1 MKTALKEVSQ
11 GKKFTLAGIDW
22 IVLDQFGEAA
32 FVLAADVLEEM
43 AFNDDEHEV
52 DGHANDWRKASLRE
66 YLNTDFYSHLIG
78 QGVPKDAIKEV
89 PVDLTSDDG
98 LTDYGTTN
106 DNITLL
112 TADQYRQYRRFI
124 PNASDWWWLVTP
136 YSCTASYSYFA
147 RFVYLDGSLV
157 YYGAYY
163 GNIGVRPACLLSSDI
178 TVEIE
183 GADPAAGEG
192 EADQEGKE
200 AGYLSRDIYQ
210 AAITEWGNDAQIDVA
225 IEEMA
230 ELTTALL
237 HHKRGREA
245 NVAEEIADVRIMI
258 AQLELIF
265 KNGDEVEKIKKEKID
280 RLARRLFGE

>member
-11 GKKFTLAGIDW
+11 GQEFTLAGIKW
-22 IVLDQFGEAA
+22 VVLDHFTEAT

-89 PVDLTSDDG
+89 PVDLASDDG
-98 LTDYGTTN
+98 MTDYGTTN

-136 YSCTASYSYFA
+136 YSCNASYSRSA
-147 RFVYLDGSLV
+147 RFVDADGSLIS
-157 YYGAYY
+157 YYAYLGY
-163 GNIGVRPACLLSSDI
+163 LGVRPACLLSSDI

-183 GADPAAGEG
+183 GDAPAAGDE
-192 EADQEGKE
+192 EAKE
-200 AGYLSRDIYQ
+200 AGYFSRDIYQ

-265 KNGDEVEKIKKEKID
+265 KNSDEVEKIKAEKID

>member
-11 GKKFTLAGIDW
+11 GQEFTLAGIKW
-22 IVLDQFGEAA
+22 VVLDHFTEAT
-32 FVLAADVLEEM
+32 FILAADVLEEM

-98 LTDYGTTN
+98 MTDYGTTN

-136 YSCTASYSYFA
+136 YSCLASYSDGA
-147 RFVYLDGSLV
+147 RIVNSDGSLDAS
-157 YYGAYY
+157 GAYA
-163 GNIGVRPACLLSSDI
+163 GSLGVRPACLLSSDI

-183 GADPAAGEG
+183 GEDPAAGDD
-192 EADQEGKE
+192 DQEEKKFDF
-200 AGYLSRDIYQ
+200 LSRDIYD
-210 AAITEWGNDAQIDVA
+210 AAITEWGSEAQIDMA
-225 IEEMA
+225 IEEMS

-237 HHKRGREA
+237 HARRNREA
-245 NVAEEIADVRIMI
+245 NIAEEIADVRIMI

-265 KNGDEVEKIKKEKID
+265 KNSDEVEKIKAEKID

>member
-1 MKTALKEVSQ
+1 MKTASKEVSQ

-22 IVLDQFGEAA
+22 IVLDQKEDAT

-98 LTDYGTTN
+98 MDDYGTTA

-112 TADQYRQYRRFI
+112 TADQYRKYRKHI

-136 YSCTASYSYFA
+136 YSCTASYSHYA
-147 RFVYLDGSLV
+147 RNVRSDGSLNGN
-157 YYGAYY
+157 GAYNGY
-163 GNIGVRPACLLSSDI
+163 RGVRPACLLSSDI

-183 GADPAAGEG
+183 GDAPAAGDE
-192 EADQEGKE
+192 EAKE
-200 AGYLSRDIYQ
+200 AGYFSRDIYQ

-258 AQLELIF
+258 AQLEIIF
-265 KNGDEVEKIKKEKID
+265 KNGDDVERIKKEKID

>member
-11 GKKFTLAGIDW
+11 GQEFTLAGIKW
-22 IVLDQFGEAA
+22 VVLDHFTEAT
-32 FVLAADVLEEM
+32 FILAADVLEEM

-98 LTDYGTTN
+98 MTDYGTTN

-124 PNASDWWWLVTP
+124 PNASNWWWLVTP
-136 YSCTASYSYFA
+136 YSCNASYSYFA
-147 RFVYLDGSLV
+147 RGVSTDGSL
-157 YYGAYY
+157 YANGAYY
-163 GNIGVRPACLLSSDI
+163 GRFGVRPACLLSSDI

-183 GADPAAGEG
+183 GDAPAAGDK
-192 EADQEGKE
+192 EAKE
-200 AGYLSRDIYQ
+200 AGYFSRDIYQ

-258 AQLELIF
+258 AQLEIIF

>member
-11 GKKFTLAGIDW
+11 GQEFTLAGIKW
-22 IVLDQFGEAA
+22 VVLDHFTEAT
-32 FVLAADVLEEM
+32 FILAADVLEEM
-43 AFNDDEHEV
+43 AFNDDEAEK
-52 DGHANDWRKASLRE
+52 DGPLNDWKGASLRE
-66 YLNTDFYSHLIG
+66 YLNTDFWAHLIG
-78 QGVPKDAIKEV
+78 QGVPKEAIREMT
-89 PVDLTSDDG
+89 VDLTSDDG
-98 LTDYGTTN
+98 MDDYGTAT

-112 TADQYRQYRRFI
+112 TADQYRKYRKHI

-136 YSCTASYSYFA
+136 YSCNASTSRRA
-147 RFVYLDGSLV
+147 RFVNIHGSLTN
-157 YYGAYY
+157 YYAYY
-163 GNIGVRPACLLSSDI
+163 GRIGVRPACLLSSDI
-178 TVEIE
+178 TVEVE
-183 GADPAAGEG
+183 GDAPAAGDE
-192 EADQEGKE
+192 EAKE
-200 AGYLSRDIYQ
+200 AGYFSRDIYQ

-258 AQLELIF
+258 AQLEIIF
-265 KNGDEVEKIKKEKID
+265 KNSDEVEKIKKEKID

>member
-22 IVLDQFGEAA
+22 IVLDQKEDAA

-43 AFNDDEHEV
+43 AFNDDEAEK
-52 DGHANDWRKASLRE
+52 DGPLNDWKGASLRE
-66 YLNTDFYSHLIG
+66 YLNTDFWAHLIG
-78 QGVPKDAIKEV
+78 QGVPKEAIREMT
-89 PVDLTSDDG
+89 VDLTSDDG
-98 LTDYGTTN
+98 MDDYGTAT

-112 TADQYRQYRRFI
+112 TADQYRKYRKHI

-136 YSCTASYSYFA
+136 YSCNASSSRNA
-147 RFVYLDGSLV
+147 RLVSTDGSLNS
-157 YYGAYY
+157 GDAYRGGY
-163 GNIGVRPACLLSSDI
+163 GVRPACLLSSDI

-183 GADPAAGEG
+183 GDAPAAGDE
-192 EADQEGKE
+192 EAKE
-200 AGYLSRDIYQ
+200 AGYFSRDIYQ

-258 AQLELIF
+258 AQLEIIF
-265 KNGDEVEKIKKEKID
+265 KNSDEVEKIKKEKID